1 MHLDEYLGTTH
12 QAQTALAGAFRQVAD
27 AHGDEPDLAH
37 LCEILA
43 TQCDT
48 HAARLKPFAPADA
61 DAPTHAFGGPRSG
74 PLGLLRDLLDLY
86 VLASACDMAWTI
98 VGQAARGA
106 RNEDLLGV
114 VTACESET
122 AIQLKWL
129 TTRIKQAA
137 PQTLVVA

>member
-1 MHLDEYLGTTH
+1 
-12 QAQTALAGAFRQVAD
+12 V
-27 AHGDEPDLAH
+27 
-37 LCEILA
+37 CKVLA
-43 TQCDT
+43 TQCDA

-61 DAPTHAFGGPRSG
+61 DAPTHSFGGPRSG

-86 VLASACDMAWTI
+86 VLASACDIAWTI

-106 RNEDLLGV
+106 RNEDLLAV

-122 AIQLKWL
+122 ATQLTWL
-129 TTRIKQAA
+129 KTRIKEAA